1 MRNRY
6 FLALDVVLIVFAAFA
21 SFALRFDW
29 FFLSSRPEFASFVIG
44 VLLIKPV
51 VFYFGGLYAKYWHY
65 ATTGDM
71 LAVLLSVSAASAA
84 IIVLVP
90 ALLFFGVIDSLS
102 RSVVVIDWLL
112 TLLLVAGVRLAAR
125 LQHDLRNRSKAP
137 QSARNVVVVGAGTT
151 GMLVVRE
158 IQRNPRLG
166 KNVVCFLDDDE
177 TKLGKQIYGV
187 PVLGRLT
194 DLEGVTS
201 KHRCDEAII
210 AMPTAPGPTVRRV
223 AERCRELGLK
233 SLTIPGVHELLDA
246 RVSVSTLRE
255 VDITDLLRRS
265 PTRTRER
272 AHLYIRGRRVL
283 VTGAGGSIGS
293 ELCRQ
298 IAALDPQQLVVLG
311 HGENS
316 LFDLSQELKEAAPT
330 LDCRVVVAD
339 IRDERRIN
347 RTFRYFQPDVV
358 FHAAAHKHVGLM
370 EQNREEAIT
379 NNVLGT
385 HRVVSAA
392 LESGTQRFVLVST
405 DKAVRPVGVMGASKR
420 IAEEIVGQAASRSG
434 RAFVVVRFGN
444 VLGSRGSVV
453 SIFKRQIQRGGPVTV
468 TDPAMR
474 RYFMTIPEAVHLM
487 LEAGG
492 FGRGGE
498 LYVLKMGEPVAIVDL
513 ARDLIQLSGYSLD
526 DIPVTFTGARAG
538 EKISEELWERGAA
551 LDDTDHPDI
560 LRVSEPP
567 PDIADAAR
575 AVERLV
581 AAVERGDDTLADA
594 LLASWLDP
602 AAALGDPLLFPGVDA
617 RRGEINRR

>member
-1 MRNRY
+1 VRNRY
-6 FLALDVVLIVFAAFA
+6 FFALDLALIAFAAFA

-29 FFLSSRPEFASFVIG
+29 YFLSSRPEFVPFLVTA
-44 VLLIKPV
+44 LLIKPG
-51 VFYFGGLYAKYWHY
+51 VFYFGGMYARYWHY

-71 LAVLLSVSAASAA
+71 LAVLLSASAASAA
-84 IIVLVP
+84 ISILVP
-90 ALLFFGVIDSLS
+90 ALLLFGVVDSLS
-102 RSVVVIDWLL
+102 RSAVVIDWLL

-125 LQHDLRNRSKAP
+125 LQNDLRNRAKAP
-137 QSARNVVVVGAGTT
+137 HSARHVVVVGAGST
-151 GMLVVRE
+151 GMMVVRE

-166 KNVVCFLDDDE
+166 KNVVCFLDDDDA
-177 TKLGKQIYGV
+177 KLGKQIYGV
-187 PVLGRLT
+187 PVLGRLR
-194 DLEGVTS
+194 DLEVVAA

-210 AMPTAPGPTVRRV
+210 AMPTAPGATVRHV
-223 AERCRELGLK
+223 ADRCRQLGLR
-233 SLTIPGVHELLDA
+233 SLTIPGVYELLDA
-246 RVSVSTLRE
+246 RVSISTLRE
-255 VDITDLLRRS
+255 VDITDLLRRN

-283 VTGAGGSIGS
+283 VTGAGGSIGT

-298 IAALDPQQLVVLG
+298 IAALEPQQLIVLG

-316 LFDLSQELKEAAPT
+316 LFDLSQELAEVAPT

-339 IRDERRIN
+339 IRDGQRIN
-347 RTFRYFQPDVV
+347 RVFRYFRPDVV

-392 LESGTQRFVLVST
+392 LEAETQRFVLVST

-420 IAEEIVGQAASRSG
+420 VAEEIVRQAASRTG

-453 SIFKRQIQRGGPVTV
+453 PTFKRQIERGGPVTV

-498 LYVLKMGEPVAIVDL
+498 LYVLKMGDPVAIVDL

-526 DIPVTFTGARAG
+526 EIPVTFTGARAG
-538 EKISEELWERGAA
+538 EKITEELWEPGAA

-560 LRVSEPP
+560 LRVSDPP
-567 PDIADAAR
+567 LDVDDAAV

-594 LLASWLDP
+594 LLGSWFDP
-602 AAALGDPLLFPGVDA
+602 PGVSESLLFPSIDA
-617 RRGEINRR
+617 RRRW